1 MEMRGG
7 GGVVVLLV
15 KRVKS
20 LVKFFF
26 IKSQVEVDPPLIP
39 SHFYGEME
47 NVLFC
52 KVILYINVFAVL
64 CSFVVA

>member
-1 MEMRGG
+1 MRGG

-20 LVKFFF
+20 LVKGGF

-47 NVLFC
+47 MS
-52 KVILYINVFAVL
+52 
-64 CSFVVA
+64 SFVK